1 MTSGYSSAE
10 FEEGSG
16 DPSVLG
22 RWTESREGGGGS
34 VLERG

>member
-1 MTSGYSSAE
+1 MTGGYSSAE

-16 DPSVLG
+16 DPSVRG
-22 RWTESREGGGGS
+22 RWTESREGGGGG